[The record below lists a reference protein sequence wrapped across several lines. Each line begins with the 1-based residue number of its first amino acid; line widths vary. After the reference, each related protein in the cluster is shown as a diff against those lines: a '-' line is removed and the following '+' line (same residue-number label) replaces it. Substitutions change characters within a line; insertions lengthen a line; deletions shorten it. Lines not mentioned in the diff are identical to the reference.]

1 MRTNKFIPFLIALI
15 LHVIPLS
22 YILLKK
28 NEIASPTGG
37 DSRETRMLGI
47 DLTGFSVARKSSPVN
62 KIQKTNSA
70 QAKPIETVGLPSASP
85 NAGSGGNGN
94 GAGVGAGSGTEHSQG
109 PHFIQMREP
118 TYPPIARQKG
128 LEGKVKI
135 KAAYNSEGVV
145 TKVDI
150 VESSGVSMLD
160 EAAKK
165 TVREWKLTSGAP
177 GEFEKTLEFKLNN

>member
-1 MRTNKFIPFLIALI
+1 
-15 LHVIPLS
+15 V
-22 YILLKK
+22 KK
-28 NEIASPTGG
+28 NEITSIPGG
-37 DSRETRMLGI
+37 DSRGTHMLGI
-47 DLTGFSVARKSSPVN
+47 DLTGFSVARKSAPAN
-62 KIQKTNSA
+62 KTHSLQT
-70 QAKPIETVGLPSASP
+70 KPIETVGLPSAATNVGNSGSSGMGSRTG
-85 NAGSGGNGN
+85 NGSGNGP
-94 GAGVGAGSGTEHSQG
+94 GTEGNSPG

-118 TYPPIARQKG
+118 VYPPIARQKG

-135 KAAYNSEGVV
+135 KAAYNSEGNV

-165 TVREWKLTSGAP
+165 TVHEWKLTTGFS